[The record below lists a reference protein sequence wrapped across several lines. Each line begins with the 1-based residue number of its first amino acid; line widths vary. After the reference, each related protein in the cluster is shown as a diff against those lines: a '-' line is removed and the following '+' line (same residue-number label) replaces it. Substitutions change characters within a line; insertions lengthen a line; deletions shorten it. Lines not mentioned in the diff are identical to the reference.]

1 MYNVK
6 WMLLSLMV
14 VALATTAQAAPS
26 AEQTRALRM
35 AIEDLTRS
43 FPGKY
48 PRGAEFLKRLDAVK
62 DDAEFAALKREALL
76 ANPLLDFESLMIV
89 KRGDAANPAAVS
101 AAQKAK
107 GIANQ
112 AVTNAATA
120 TAEIVAKLAKLTD
133 KKDAAARKELVAAK
147 REASARESEAKKAA
161 NAAATALK
169 KASESGKIGL
179 PHNWQCDTSLP
190 KTGYDN
196 EIALL
201 SPVSPDGKLK
211 TLFRPSEPVFV
222 GDVDLDFDG
231 SRMMFSMPTSTNS
244 WQVWEVK
251 ADGSGLRQVT
261 PSIERI
267 DNFDACYLPDG
278 KIIFNSTMNI
288 HGVPCVGGG
297 DKVANLCRMDAD
309 GKNLRMLTFDQDQ
322 NWYPRVLNDGRV
334 MYTRWEYSDTP
345 HYFTRLLMRMN
356 PDGTSQLSLYGSN
369 SFWPNSLF
377 CARQVPGALSKIV
390 AVISGHHGV
399 ARMGELIVFDLE
411 KGRFE
416 ANGAAQRI
424 TGYGKKVEP
433 IIGDQIVANS
443 WPKFLHPYPLSEKYF
458 LVSCKLNA
466 TAPWGVY
473 LVDIY
478 DNMLCLCEQPG
489 YAMLEPIPFRPRT
502 RPQVL
507 PDRVKPEEK
516 EGTVILSD
524 VYAGPG
530 LKDVPRGTVKNL
542 RLYAFHYGY
551 WRVAGHINVG
561 IDGPWDVRR
570 ILGTVP
576 VYEDGSAHF
585 KVPANTPIAIQ
596 PLNERG
602 EALAVMRSWFVTM
615 PGENASCVGCHESVN
630 SGPPSRPNTAMRNAP
645 SDIASWRG
653 PVRGF
658 SFRREVQPVLD
669 KLCAGCHDGK
679 NPAMPNFRADQPPYD
694 LSRKKG
700 NGFLFDAS
708 YAALMPY
715 VRRPGPESDFHVL
728 TPLEY
733 QVNTSELFQMLR
745 KSHHGVKLDA
755 EAWDRLTTWVD
766 LNVPDHGTWGE
777 HRSATAV
784 AETDAM
790 RRNFRKLYAGLDDTP
805 EVYPPSVATLKPVA
819 FVKPPAVQKVSTKEI
834 KADDWPFDA
843 AEAKRRQNA
852 AGTKPEQKVDL
863 GDGVTMEMSLIPA
876 GEFVMGDANGC
887 ADEAPQARV
896 RIEKSFYMAKFETTN
911 EQFRK
916 FNATHDSGVTSFY
929 NKDVASRGVPMNGDH
944 QPVVRVSWRRAQ
956 EFCAWLSQKT
966 GKRFALPTE
975 AQWEYA
981 CRAGTTTAL
990 NYGDVTAD
998 FSKRANL
1005 ADANLLNLCRRDSP
1019 KWIPAVATANDGAVT
1034 TCDVG
1039 RYAPNAWGLFD
1050 MHGNAA
1056 QWTRSLYAPY
1066 PYREDDG
1073 RNDIAAD
1080 GDRVAR
1086 GGSFYDRPQ
1095 RARSAFRVSYP
1106 SWQRVHNVGF
1116 RVILETDE
1124 GKPSTTVAAK

>member
-1 MYNVK
+1 MKKNL
-6 WMLLSLMV
+6 MLGLIV
-14 VALATTAQAAPS
+14 TAALAVAATAFAAKAPTLPVPTEDRTNNV
-26 AEQTRALRM
+26 AALRR
-35 AIEDLTRS
+35 AIEDLSKS
-43 FPGKY
+43 FPQQYTNGAKFLERLASLEKDY
-48 PRGAEFLKRLDAVK
+48 IAGGGAEK
-62 DDAEFAALKREALL
+62 FASLRREALL
-76 ANPLLDFESLMIV
+76 ANPLLNFESLMIV
-89 KRGDAANPAAVS
+89 KRADAANPKALV
-101 AAQKAK
+101 AAQRAKADAEK
-107 GIANQ
+107 AL
-112 AVTNAATA
+112 TNAVMA
-120 TAEIVAKLAKLTD
+120 TAEITAKLATLTD
-133 KKDAAARKELVAAK
+133 KKDAAARKEAGAA
-147 REASARESEAKKAA
+147 RRAAQVRESEARKAA
-161 NAAATALK
+161 NTAATALK

-179 PHNWQCDTSLP
+179 PHNWQCNTSLP
-190 KTGYDN
+190 KSGYDN

-201 SPVSPDGKLK
+201 SLDGKLK
-211 TLFRPSEPVFV
+211 TLFKPSEPVFV
-222 GDVDLDFDG
+222 GDVDLDFDA
-231 SRMMFSMPTSTNS
+231 SRLMFSMSSSTNS
-244 WQVWEVK
+244 WQIWEVK

-261 PSIERI
+261 PTIPSV
-267 DNFDACYLPDG
+267 DSFDGCYLPDG

-309 GKNLRMLTFDQDQ
+309 GKNIRMLTFDQDQ

-356 PDGTSQLSLYGSN
+356 PDGTGQLSLYGSN
-369 SFWPNSLF
+369 SYWPNSLF
-377 CARQVPGALSKIV
+377 CARQVPGAPSKIV

-416 ANGAAQRI
+416 ANGAVQRI
-424 TGYGKKVEP
+424 PGYGKKVEP
-433 IIGDQIVANS
+433 VVVDALVNSS

-458 LVSCKLNA
+458 LVSCKPTP
-466 TAPWGVY
+466 TAAWGVY
-473 LVDIY
+473 LVDVF

-489 YAMLEPIPFRPRT
+489 HAMLEPIPFRPRT

-507 PDRVKPEEK
+507 PDRVKPEAK
-516 EGTVILSD
+516 DGTVILSD

-530 LKDVPRGTVKNL
+530 LKDVPRGTVKGL

-585 KVPANTPIAIQ
+585 KIPANTPIAIQ

-630 SGPPSRPNTAMRNAP
+630 SGPPARPNAAMRNAP
-645 SDIASWRG
+645 SDITPWRG

-669 KLCAGCHDGK
+669 KYCVGCHDGK
-679 NPAMPNFRADQPPYD
+679 NPATPNFRGDQPPYN
-694 LSRKKG
+694 LELRKG
-700 NGFLFDAS
+700 AFQFDAA

-745 KSHHGVKLDA
+745 KGHHGVKLDA

-766 LNVPDHGTWGE
+766 LNVPDHGTWTE
-777 HRSATAV
+777 HRGTNAV
-784 AETDAM
+784 VESDSM

-805 EVYPPSVATLKPVA
+805 EVYPSSVATPKPVA
-819 FVKPPAVQKVSTKEI
+819 FVTPATAPKISTKGT
-834 KADDWPFDA
+834 AAAGWPFDA

-852 AGTKPEQKVDL
+852 AGTSPEQKFDL
-863 GDGVTMEMSLIPA
+863 GDGVSLEMVLIPS

-887 ADEAPQARV
+887 DDERLQTRV

-916 FNATHDSGVTSFY
+916 FDAAHDSGVTSFY
-929 NKDVASRGVPMNGDH
+929 NKDVASRGVAMNGDR
-944 QPVVRVSWRRAQ
+944 QPVVRVAWRRAQ
-956 EFCAWLSQKT
+956 DFCEWLIRKT
-966 GKRFALPTE
+966 GKKFSLPTE

-981 CRAGTTTAL
+981 CRAGTATPL
-990 NYGDVTAD
+990 NYGDVGVN
-998 FSKRANL
+998 FGKLANL
-1005 ADANLLNLCRRDSP
+1005 ADVSLVSLCRRDSP
-1019 KWIPAVATANDGAVT
+1019 KWLPAVTNVNDGAT
-1034 TCDVG
+1034 ATCDVG
-1039 RYAPNAWGLFD
+1039 RYASNAWGLFD

-1056 QWTRSLYAPY
+1056 EWTSS
-1066 PYREDDG
+1066 EDDG
-1073 RNDIAAD
+1073 LKI
-1080 GDRVAR
+1080 AR

-1095 RARSAFRVSYP
+1095 RARSAFRISYP

-1116 RVILETDE
+1116 RVVCEADN
-1124 GKPSTTVAAK
+1124 AKLTASR